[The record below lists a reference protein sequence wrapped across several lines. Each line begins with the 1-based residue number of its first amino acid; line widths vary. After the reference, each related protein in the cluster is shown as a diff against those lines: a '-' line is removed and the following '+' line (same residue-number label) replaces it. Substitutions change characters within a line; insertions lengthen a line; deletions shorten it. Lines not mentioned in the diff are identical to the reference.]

1 MAHSP
6 AFLALVEA
14 VRPQVTTMDA
24 ATYARQRH
32 HLPPHVLLDVRER
45 EEFEAGHIAG
55 AEWLGKGILE
65 RDIESRHPGRD
76 TRLYL
81 YCGGGYR
88 SILAAE
94 ALQRMGYRAVVSLDG
109 GWKALKEWLPTTA

>member
-1 MAHSP
+1 MQHSP

-14 VRPQVTTMDA
+14 ARAQVTTLDA
-24 ATYARQRH
+24 ATYAAQRER
-32 HLPPHVLLDVRER
+32 LPPHVLLDVRER
-45 EEFEAGHIAG
+45 EEFEAGHVAG

-65 RDIESRHPGRD
+65 RDIESRHPDRD

-109 GWKALKEWLPTTA
+109 GWKALKDLLPTA